1 MRSEVAFL
9 NWHPLWGW
17 ISQRWKSFLDFMF
30 YRKIP
35 KSKPKFVEAKHQISL
50 AAVSSFW
57 LALTSSRPSFLAST
71 FKMADELPW
80 INRKNRCRIEESVY
94 LDSCVK
100 FYNVWWWPA
109 DMLRNVF
116 LSVYLDSCVK
126 FYNVWWWPADM
137 LRNVFLPWWHFY
149 VYHEPLDRWEIFKEL
164 STDSVF
170 MKRILLHRKVTY
182 SSSSKCWKNWSPRN
196 GVMDK
201 TMTSSPWT

>member
-1 MRSEVAFL
+1 M
-9 NWHPLWGW
+9 
-17 ISQRWKSFLDFMF
+17 DFSALKVGF
-30 YRKIP
+30 GFHVLPQNSKI
-35 KSKPKFVEAKHQISL
+35 KTQIRR
-50 AAVSSFW
+50 AVSSFW
-57 LALTSSRPSFLAST
+57 LALTSSRPRFSAST

-100 FYNVWWWPA
+100 F
-109 DMLRNVF
+109 
-116 LSVYLDSCVK
+116 S
-126 FYNVWWWPADM
+126 NVWWWPADM

-149 VYHEPLDRWEIFKEL
+149 VYQEPLDRWEIFKEL

-170 MKRILLHRKVTY
+170 MKRILLHRNVTY

>member
-35 KSKPKFVEAKHQISL
+35 KSKPRFVEAKHQISL
-50 AAVSSFW
+50 VAVSSFW

-71 FKMADELPW
+71 FKMADEFPW

-100 FYNVWWWPA
+100 FSNVWWWPA

-116 LSVYLDSCVK
+116 
-126 FYNVWWWPADM
+126 P
-137 LRNVFLPWWHFY
+137 PWWHFY

-170 MKRILLHRKVTY
+170 MKRILLHRNVTY

-196 GVMDK
+196 GLMDK